1 MNLRQATGVAPKDAQ
16 KKRDGFYL
24 LLDTVIEATS
34 RNGKKPAQEIYL
46 EGEQVVSKATV
57 TGGVWDLEI
66 LELLRTADG
75 FKKLVHSIGIAITSS
90 EAHRQV
96 DFVLKLFGKNHNKE
110 AGTQIVIP
118 CKTDGAERILLLE
131 NIDWSLEDANLGLFA
146 FEFETA
152 GDIALAS
159 VIFYLQDDFHV
170 DEILQDVPV
179 NFDTASY
186 QAMIEKS
193 LISMGNNRR
202 LKLALDRAA
211 LGKEVIVAYIGG
223 SITQGAGAKPIHTQ
237 CYAYRSFQ
245 NFCKLAGK
253 RTDENIEFIK
263 GGVGG
268 TPSQFGMIRYERDIL
283 RDNKIKPDVVIVE
296 FAVNDYDDQTRG
308 DCYES
313 LVCKLLNSEYK
324 PAVILLFS
332 VFADDSNLQERLILV
347 GEHYQ
352 LPMVSIKDAVL
363 EQFYQTT
370 QQGRIIS
377 KRQYF
382 YDIYHPTNEG
392 HRLMAD
398 CLKNLFEK
406 ISKDSMH
413 QVDIRMP
420 EEPVLGDSFVKVRL
434 LDKKDFNPDTVV
446 KEGSFTLTD
455 TDLQMVEMD
464 LMAEGTPQMPYNWM
478 HNPKDGNRSFILE
491 IVSTSLLLIFKDSG
505 SMEFGTADVLIDGEY
520 CLTGDPHINNWT
532 HCNTVIL
539 YQNLE
544 CKKRLIEIK
553 MSPGQ
558 ENCYFTILGFG
569 YVVD

>member
-253 RTDENIEFIK
+253 RTDENIKFIK